1 MTVKEALYQASKA
14 LASAGIEDARLE
26 AELLLMHILYI
37 DRARLYVRLNDQL
50 SSSHTAALSRDL
62 KRRLRH
68 EPLAYIL
75 GHREFYGRDFLV
87 GPGVLIPR
95 PETELLVEKALALV
109 EGQFARRNAIIADI
123 GTGCGAIAVSLALL
137 LPEARIYATDIS
149 PGALD
154 TARLNCEKHGVQ
166 ERVRLLQGNLLEPL
180 PEATDIIVANLPYIR
195 DEEVGQLSPEIRL
208 FEPLAALAGGKDGLD
223 VIRQLLAQAGG
234 KMRPGGVIL
243 LEIGYGQAEAAV
255 SLAKSFFPKAV
266 VELAKDL
273 AGIDRVVTIT
283 SL

>member
-50 SSSHTAALSRDL
+50 SSSHTAALSRAL

-234 KMRPGGVIL
+234 KMRLGGVIL